1 MNRTLMIVLA
11 VAALDAAGIGLVMPV
26 LPGLLRDVAHTDDV
40 AGHYGMLLSLYALMQ
55 VFFAPVL
62 GRMSDRF
69 GRKSVLL
76 GSLIGAMIDYA
87 IMLAAPHLWV
97 LYIGRILSGVMG
109 ATMAVSGACIADTM
123 EKGTRARAFG
133 WLGACHGGGMIL
145 GPVIGGAL
153 GNVSPTAPFA
163 AAALA
168 SGCMAL
174 AVFLLMPRFHP
185 EAEQEPQTGGLL
197 EAFLP
202 SGVHKGLK
210 PLLWMFFLLQL
221 VGQVPAA
228 LWVIFT
234 EDRFHWD
241 TISVGLS
248 LAAFGLLHALFQW
261 VGMGRLVATIGA
273 RYTIMVGVIADGV
286 GMASLAIATEGW
298 MVAPILILL
307 AFGGIAMPALQS
319 VLSDRTSHDRQG
331 ALQGLLASL
340 TNISAVVGPVLF
352 TVLYSLTAASWN
364 GWVWL
369 VGPAV
374 YLLAVPSITLVRNQL
389 ARLPSRR

>member
-11 VAALDAAGIGLVMPV
+11 VVALDAAGIGLVMPV
-26 LPGLLRDVAHTDDV
+26 LPSLLRDVAHTDDV
-40 AGHYGMLLSLYALMQ
+40 AGHYGILLSLYALMQ

-69 GRKSVLL
+69 GRKPVLL
-76 GSLIGAMIDYA
+76 GSLIGATIDYA
-87 IMLAAPHLWV
+87 IMSAAPHLWV

-109 ATMAVSGACIADTM
+109 ATMAVGGACIADTM
-123 EKGTRARAFG
+123 EEGTRARAFG
-133 WLGACHGGGMIL
+133 WLGACYGGGMIL

-163 AAALA
+163 AAAFV

-174 AVFLLMPRFHP
+174 AIYLLMPRLHP
-185 EAEQEPQTGGLL
+185 EAAQEPQAEGLL
-197 EAFLP
+197 KAFLP
-202 SGVHKGLK
+202 SGVQKGLK
-210 PLLWMFFLLQL
+210 PLLWVFFILQL

-241 TISVGLS
+241 TTYVGLS

-261 VGMGRLVATIGA
+261 LGTGRLVAAIGA
-273 RYTIMVGVIADGV
+273 GCTIVIGIIADGL
-286 GMASLAIATEGW
+286 GMASLAIATQDW

-331 ALQGLLASL
+331 ALQGTLASL
-340 TNISAVVGPVLF
+340 TNISAVVGPVVF
-352 TVLYSLTAASWN
+352 TALYSMADAS
-364 GWVWL
+364 
-369 VGPAV
+369 
-374 YLLAVPSITLVRNQL
+374 
-389 ARLPSRR
+389 

>member
-1 MNRTLMIVLA
+1 MNRTLTIVLA
-11 VAALDAAGIGLVMPV
+11 VAALDAAGVGLVMPV
-26 LPGLLRDVAHTDDV
+26 MPDLLRNVAHTDDV
-40 AGHYGMLLSLYALMQ
+40 ARHYGILLSLYALMQ

-62 GRMSDRF
+62 GRVSDRF
-69 GRKSVLL
+69 GRKPVLL
-76 GSLIGAMIDYA
+76 GSLIGATIDYA
-87 IMLAAPHLWV
+87 IMSASSHLWV

-109 ATMAVSGACIADTM
+109 ATMAVGAACIADAM
-123 EKGTRARAFG
+123 EDGTRAKAFG
-133 WLGACHGGGMIL
+133 WLSACYGGGMIL

-163 AAALA
+163 AAALV

-174 AVFLLMPRFHP
+174 AVYLLLPWLRP
-185 EAEQEPQTGGLL
+185 KAEQEPQAEGLL
-197 EAFLP
+197 KAFLP
-202 SGVHKGLK
+202 SVMQKGLK
-210 PLLWMFFLLQL
+210 PLLWVFFILQL

-234 EDRFHWD
+234 ENRFHWD
-241 TISVGLS
+241 TTSVGLS
-248 LAAFGLLHALFQW
+248 LAAFGLLHALFQF
-261 VGMGRLVATIGA
+261 VGTGRLVAMIGA
-273 RYTIMVGVIADGV
+273 GYTIMVGIIADGV

-331 ALQGLLASL
+331 ALQGVLASL

-352 TVLYSLTAASWN
+352 TVLYSWTAANWN

-374 YLLAVPSITLVRNQL
+374 YLLAAPSIMLVRNQP